1 MKVLVC
7 GSREWKNRDA
17 IWRELKKLPEGTI
30 IVHGAARGADRM
42 AGEIARLLGFEV
54 RQYPA
59 DWDNDGRKAA
69 GPIRNSRMLK
79 EEHPDKEG
87 VYIDH
92 ALAFAV
98 DFSLKASPGT
108 NDMMGKSRRAG
119 IPVECFS
126 L

>member
-17 IWRELKKLPEGTI
+17 IWRELKKLPGGTI

-42 AGEIARLLGFEV
+42 AGEIGRLLGFEV
-54 RQYPA
+54 RPYPA
-59 DWDNDGRKAA
+59 DWDKDGRKSA

-79 EEHPDKEG
+79 TEHPDRDG
-87 VYIDH
+87 VYIDRV
-92 ALAFAV
+92 LAFAV
-98 DFSLKASPGT
+98 DFSKKAAPGT
-108 NDMMGKSRRAG
+108 NDMMSKARSAG
-119 IPVECFS
+119 IPVEPFS